1 MAGNPPPY
9 QPWGVKSNRALLPVE
24 SRTHQRCIL
33 SSVRAATDQLA
44 GAIARCR
51 GRLPALGQPRRQRRA
66 DQCEESALRPLR
78 GRPCQSPRPS
88 APPRPCSAVSLQK
101 NKEMGSACALS
112 KLQPWRHP
120 LSLVIILI
128 FTSFVNAG
136 LAFQWVS
143 THAGPPYSRTQRSHT
158 KRS

>member
-9 QPWGVKSNRALLPVE
+9 QPWGLKSNRALLPVE

-66 DQCEESALRPLR
+66 DQCEESALRPPR
-78 GRPCQSPRPS
+78 CRPCQSPRPS
-88 APPRPCSAVSLQK
+88 APPRPCSGVSLK
-101 NKEMGSACALS
+101 NNKEMGSACALS
-112 KLQPWRHP
+112 KLQAWEHR

-128 FTSFVNAG
+128 FTSFANAG

-143 THAGPPYSRTQRSHT
+143 TQAGPPYSRTQRSHT